1 MELDLNEYLPEG
13 KGAVDAVVTVTTTE
27 RDGIAGRSPK
37 SANVCEVLVIDAS
50 GSMQGAKF
58 AQAREAAKVALTG
71 LRPGTRF
78 AIVRGTETAT
88 LVYPTDGT
96 LATVGPATTAEA
108 VTALRRLQ
116 CGGGTAIGS
125 WLEKATALLQDA
137 DGIRHVTLLTD
148 GLDEWETE
156 EDLHRAIARARG
168 VYQCDCRGVGTD
180 WSPDQLRSIADPLL
194 GTVDIVVD
202 PRDLAA
208 DFAAIT
214 ARLMGRSDN
223 RVLLRVWTPRGA
235 RIDYFKQVYPDVVD
249 LTSPDGVAEP
259 STCDYITGAW
269 GSESRGYQLRVALTP
284 GVVGEEV
291 LAARVSLVVDGEVLD
306 RALVRAIWT
315 DDLELS
321 TRVSQLVG
329 HYTGLTQMS
338 SAIQQGLRARREGDD
353 ATAQQELGTA
363 TALAAAAG
371 AHETLDLLAKVVTI
385 EDAAT
390 GRVRLL
396 PRVSVGDEMTLDTR
410 STRTTP
416 VRRIQPPQA

>member
-13 KGAVDAVVTVTTTE
+13 KAAVDGVVTVTAVD
-27 RDGIAGRSPK
+27 RDGTGGPSPQP
-37 SANVCEVLVIDAS
+37 ADVCEVLVIDAS
-50 GSMQGAKF
+50 GSMRGAKF
-58 AQAREAAKVALTG
+58 GQAREAAKVALLG

-96 LATVGPATTAEA
+96 LASASPATTDDA
-108 VTALRRLQ
+108 VTALRRMQ
-116 CGGGTAIGS
+116 SGGGTAIGS
-125 WLEKATALLQDA
+125 WLEKATDLLRDA

-156 EDLHRAIARARG
+156 EALHTAISRARG
-168 VYQCDCRGVGTD
+168 VFQCDCRGVGTD

-223 RVLLRVWTPRGA
+223 QVVLRVWTPRGA

-259 STCDYITGAW
+259 STCDYASGAW
-269 GSESRGYQLRVALTP
+269 GSSGPRRRGRPA
-284 GVVGEEV
+284 
-291 LAARVSLVVDGEVLD
+291 
-306 RALVRAIWT
+306 
-315 DDLELS
+315 
-321 TRVSQLVG
+321 
-329 HYTGLTQMS
+329 
-338 SAIQQGLRARREGDD
+338 
-353 ATAQQELGTA
+353 
-363 TALAAAAG
+363 
-371 AHETLDLLAKVVTI
+371 
-385 EDAAT
+385 
-390 GRVRLL
+390 
-396 PRVSVGDEMTLDTR
+396 
-410 STRTTP
+410 
-416 VRRIQPPQA
+416 